1 MPISTYVLTPTTY
14 LPASVIDEIATDGA
28 FDEIPN
34 HPDNVRSYI
43 YNSRYRDKETNKL
56 WRGLLFVVYQRGR
69 YGPQNGFRLVFVH
82 DGYFIAGKSREH
94 RGGDDG
100 EEGGDGDREKEEDE
114 IALVERDIPQGHVE
128 VVILG
133 KAGPRIEDP
142 VEDLLDAALGD

>member
-1 MPISTYVLTPTTY
+1 MPISTYVLTPSTP
-14 LPASVIDEIATDGA
+14 LPAAAIDEIATDGA

-34 HPDNVRSYI
+34 HPDSVRSYI
-43 YNSRYRDKETNKL
+43 YNSRYRDKETSKL

-82 DGYFIAGKSREH
+82 DGYFIAGKSREL
-94 RGGDDG
+94 RGGDG
-100 EEGGDGDREKEEDE
+100 GDREQEEDE

-133 KAGPRIEDP
+133 EAGPRIEDP
-142 VEDLLDAALGD
+142 VEDLLEAALGE